1 MFRILLVLILT
12 GCGGNT
18 KNSDLIDL
26 GDPCE
31 PGPDPEIEIG
41 HGELRF
47 ESIDSENTQVELI
60 HGPQGGYHSNI
71 AIRAAYIDPESS
83 YKLEL
88 TGTIDDTV
96 MGETVPWI
104 SFRCS
109 RAANALQS
117 TGSLLIWDAEPEE
130 LHGKVAHVRADLY
143 NPDEE
148 DSTDDG
154 LALPAASSTTHYTIW
169 DPNLE

>member
-1 MFRILLVLILT
+1 MLRLFLPICIFA
-12 GCGGNT
+12 CGAT
-18 KNSDLIDL
+18 AKDSDTFDL

-31 PGPDPEIEIG
+31 PGSEPQIEIG

-47 ESIDSENTQVELI
+47 DSIDDGDTQVELI

-71 AIRAAYIDPESS
+71 AIRASYIDPESS

-109 RAANALQS
+109 RVANALQS
-117 TGSLLIWDAEPEE
+117 TGSLLIWDAEPED
-130 LHGKVAHVRADLY
+130 LHGRVAHVQADLY
-143 NPDEE
+143 NPEQE
-148 DSTDDG
+148 DSTDEG
-154 LALPAASSTTHYTIW
+154 LALPVASSTTEYTIW